1 MKNNIGTTDR
11 MLRIALSI
19 ILIAFSI
26 SASSSF
32 IIKTILI
39 ILSIFLIFTSII
51 GFCPIYK
58 VFNFN
63 SKRIDPLERRK

>member
-26 SASSSF
+26 SASLSF

>member
-26 SASSSF
+26 SASLSF

-63 SKRIDPLERRK
+63 SKRIDLLERRK